1 MYTIT
6 FAGFLP
12 AENPKVAALVVIDK
26 PFEYSDGVTTAAP
39 AFREVMLGLI
49 DYMEIPPSVKMP
61 ESENSAG
68 ISLKDFTGLP
78 LDEALEY
85 INKNGLKHKIV
96 GNGNTV
102 ANQFPK
108 EGTLVNNN
116 TEILIY
122 VS

>member
-1 MYTIT
+1 
-6 FAGFLP
+6 
-12 AENPKVAALVVIDK
+12 
-26 PFEYSDGVTTAAP
+26 
-39 AFREVMLGLI
+39 MLGLI